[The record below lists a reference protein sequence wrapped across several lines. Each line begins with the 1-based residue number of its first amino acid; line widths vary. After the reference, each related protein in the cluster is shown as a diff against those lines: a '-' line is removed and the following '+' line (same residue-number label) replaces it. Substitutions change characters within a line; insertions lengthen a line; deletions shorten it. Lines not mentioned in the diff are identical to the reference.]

1 MPSTMQSSL
10 SVSSSDMSAAKS
22 LDDAILYFALRYPS
36 CESMEVLQNDMLHH
50 QCFDPEHIHQV
61 THISTIAWGRFLFQD
76 MGIKYPKTIIRARD
90 DGSVEPDVDL
100 DSLPAYA
107 RAMALVDKIQ
117 RTLSR
122 HAFRVLCMYNA
133 ESRAIVRAIKA
144 LGQGLDLREITMYPV
159 VVPDLH
165 VHKETV
171 QRAFDVVNRL
181 RQLHWPT
188 GSTCRRTWRFNTTSE
203 QHI

>member
-1 MPSTMQSSL
+1 MERL
-10 SVSSSDMSAAKS
+10 SISSDMSAAKC

-36 CESMEVLQNDMLHH
+36 CESLEVLQDDMLHK
-50 QCFDPEHIHQV
+50 QRFDPNHIHQV
-61 THISTIAWGRFLFQD
+61 THISTIAWGRFLFQNL
-76 MGIKYPKTIIRARD
+76 GIKYSNTIIRARD

-100 DSLPAYA
+100 GSLPAYT

-117 RTLSR
+117 NSLSR

-133 ESRAIVRAIKA
+133 ESRAIVRAMKA
-144 LGQGLDLREITMYPV
+144 LGQSLDLREITMYPV

-165 VHKETV
+165 VQKETV

-181 RQLHWPT
+181 RRLHWPT
-188 GSTCRRTWRFNTTSE
+188 GSTCRRTWRCRATSQ
-203 QHI
+203 QHV